1 MGSTRTTWTTDSNT
15 TASAIT
21 STDFDV
27 SLGGTLTIAGATQ
40 LNSTLTIGVDDT
52 GYDVKFFGATSGKY
66 MLWDESEDTLVV
78 SNIGVNESSPDN
90 VLHVT
95 NSNGVTKE
103 CIKLEQLDVDEP
115 FILFTGTSASDQ
127 TKSITTDTSVGSL
140 TGHVLVS
147 VNGTDYWIPFY
158 AAN

>member
-15 TASAIT
+15 TASATT

-103 CIKLEQLDVDEP
+103 CIKLEQLDVDVP
-115 FILFTGTSASDQ
+115 FILFNGTSASDQ
-127 TKSITTDTSVGSL
+127 TKSISTDTSVGSL
-140 TGHVLVS
+140 RGHILVS